1 MKNKLLKILSIGIL
15 SFSLLQTNA
24 NAITES
30 ESNKIINEF
39 MLQAPQIVKDNL
51 IGVSIKI
58 QNDKEFNEEGYEY
71 GIYKND
77 GTAGYRGVL
86 KRKDNSSII
95 RINID
100 TDKAREGYMIDT
112 FFHECFHE
120 IDSYFSRSA
129 RCWKV
134 KYSDKQNFINLY
146 NEYKNNDNI
155 GTYYLSSS
163 REFFAQCGMIY
174 VLYPQFLEKEYP
186 KIYDYMDNLVKNYKP
201 KYI

>member
-1 MKNKLLKILSIGIL
+1 MKNKLLKILSISIL
-15 SFSLLQTNA
+15 SLSLFSVKV

-30 ESNKIINEF
+30 ESNKIVKEY
-39 MLQAPQIVKDNL
+39 MEKAPQIVKDNL

-71 GIYKND
+71 GIYEND
-77 GTAGYRGVL
+77 GTAGYRGVS
-86 KRKDNSSII
+86 KRKSGSII

-100 TDKAREGYMIDT
+100 TDKAKQGYMIDT

-120 IDSYFSRSA
+120 IDSYFDRSE
-129 RCWKV
+129 RRWKV
-134 KYSDKQNFINLY
+134 KYSDKQNFVNLY

-155 GTYYLSSS
+155 GTYYLSDS

-174 VLYPQFLEKEYP
+174 VLYPQFLKKEYP
-186 KIYDYMDNLVKNYKP
+186 KVYDYMNNLVKNYKP